1 MMQLRPSH
9 KKRDYS
15 SNRNTPP
22 FLQKTPN
29 LGDPQ
34 GSQLK
39 PHRSQPPA
47 KVSKCKR
54 FTNCGNS
61 VELPAVVDPQ
71 AMALVKG
78 RKMDFPEIKE
88 NTKKIEN

>member
-9 KKRDYS
+9 KRES
-15 SNRNTPP
+15 IPAIEIRPP
-22 FLQKTPN
+22 FLMKTPN

-39 PHRSQPPA
+39 PNRSQLPA
-47 KVSKCKR
+47 KFSKCKR
-54 FTNCGNS
+54 FSNCGNL
-61 VELPAVVDPQ
+61 VDLPAVVDPQ
-71 AMALVKG
+71 AMASVKG

-88 NTKKIEN
+88 NTKK

>member
-1 MMQLRPSH
+1 MMQLRSSH
-9 KKRDYS
+9 KIETIPAIEIR
-15 SNRNTPP
+15 PP
-22 FLQKTPN
+22 FLRKTPN

-54 FTNCGNS
+54 FTNCGTS
-61 VELPAVVDPQ
+61 VDLPAVVDPQ

-88 NTKKIEN
+88 NTKKIEI

>member
-15 SNRNTPP
+15 SKAIEIRPP
-22 FLQKTPN
+22 VLRKTPN

-39 PHRSQPPA
+39 PHRSQLPA
-47 KVSKCKR
+47 KSSKCKR
-54 FTNCGNS
+54 FSNCGNL
-61 VELPAVVDPQ
+61 VELPAVVDPL
-71 AMALVKG
+71 AKA
-78 RKMDFPEIKE
+78 
-88 NTKKIEN
+88 